1 MHDEQITRPLPAIM
15 IPASDYDRL
24 AALADAVPPSLAA
37 YFQRELVRAS
47 IVADAH
53 FDARAVRVGSRVT
66 YREEPG
72 QRTRTVTLAWP
83 DKANLD
89 KAASPW
95 PPPSVRHCWVC
106 TPATRI
112 DAAPLGGGTPV
123 DRTGRGERSA
133 VASASMAACA
143 ELPQRMPR

>member
-1 MHDEQITRPLPAIM
+1 MHDEQIKARPLPAIM

-83 DKANLD
+83 DKANLEQGSISV
-89 KAASPW
+89 ATAIGASLLGLHAGN
-95 PPPSVRHCWVC
+95 S
-106 TPATRI
+106 I
-112 DAAPLGGGTPV
+112 DWAAPLGGGRRLTV
-123 DRTGRGERSA
+123 LA
-133 VASASMAACA
+133 VENA
-143 ELPQRMPR
+143 QQ